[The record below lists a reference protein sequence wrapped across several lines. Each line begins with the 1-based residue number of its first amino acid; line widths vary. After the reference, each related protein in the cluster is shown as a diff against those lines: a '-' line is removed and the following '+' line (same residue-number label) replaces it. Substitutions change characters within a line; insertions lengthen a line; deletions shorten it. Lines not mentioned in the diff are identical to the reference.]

1 MNRQIVGLLADYHFT
16 PTEMTRDNLLKEGK
30 NREQVFV
37 VGNSAIDMFQYTLK
51 DNYENEALTW
61 QADKKMILVT
71 AHRRENL
78 NDLEE
83 IFDGISEI
91 ADEFK

>member
-1 MNRQIVGLLADYHFT
+1 M
-16 PTEMTRDNLLKEGK
+16 
-30 NREQVFV
+30 
-37 VGNSAIDMFQYTLK
+37 K

-83 IFDGISEI
+83 IFDGIAEI
-91 ADEFK
+91 ADEFKETHKIIYPIPELLVKFIGK

>member
-1 MNRQIVGLLADYHFT
+1 M
-16 PTEMTRDNLLKEGK
+16 
-30 NREQVFV
+30 FV